1 MDCDQILYMV
11 MRNDYVPNDALCYIK
26 GVYVWDVS
34 DITNMVVLPMSYTGG
49 IPVSIGFWIC

>member
-1 MDCDQILYMV
+1 MV

-34 DITNMVVLPMSYTGG
+34 DITNMVVVLMSYTGG